1 MELKVLKK
9 DDVVNLV
16 VQSKGGHLFT
26 NRVKWDA
33 LAGTDIDIDITAI
46 VIGNDNKPCGL
57 CYYGDL
63 NYKDAIIH
71 SGDER
76 TGSKADWDEVITLDA
91 SKLPS
96 EVSKVVVMA
105 NIYAPKGLAFKNM
118 KNFEIAIFDEETQ
131 NKLAQF
137 IPAFEDNMADMGAVV
152 LGEYV
157 VHPSTK
163 QLIFKA
169 LGEAYIDQYKIYDM
183 YGLSYEK

>member
-9 DDVVNLV
+9 DDIVNLM

-26 NRVKWDA
+26 NRVKWDS
-33 LAGTDIDIDITAI
+33 LSGQDIDIDITAI
-46 VIGNDNKPCGL
+46 VIGKDGKACGL
-57 CYYGDL
+57 CYYGNL
-63 NYKDAIIH
+63 NYENALIH

-76 TGSKADWDEVITLDA
+76 TGVKADWDEIITLDS
-91 SKLPS
+91 SKLP
-96 EVSKVVVMA
+96 EAVSKIVIIS

-118 KNFEIAIFDEETQ
+118 RNFEVGIFDEETQ
-131 NKLAQF
+131 SPLATF
-137 IPAFEDNMADMGAVV
+137 LPSFEDNMANMGAVV

-169 LGEAYIDQYKIYDM
+169 LGEGYKDQYEIYEL